1 MNEQMKLV
9 CDLRHML
16 SARRIYFAYGYRY
29 AVRVPTTRRFLDVV
43 AGGVYYL
50 WYEYGMTGADMW
62 EYSTS
67 LPVFYNDRIVRVC
80 EFRCPRS
87 VAQSVDKDLELRGI
101 RSVTCGGTA

>member
-1 MNEQMKLV
+1 MNEQTKLV

-16 SARRIYFAYGYRY
+16 SARRMYYG
-29 AVRVPTTRRFLDVV
+29 PTTRRFLDVV

-67 LPVFYNDRIVRVC
+67 LPVFYTDRTVSVC

-87 VAQSVDKDLELRGI
+87 VAQRVDRDLRLRGI
-101 RSVTCGGTA
+101 SSVTCGGTA